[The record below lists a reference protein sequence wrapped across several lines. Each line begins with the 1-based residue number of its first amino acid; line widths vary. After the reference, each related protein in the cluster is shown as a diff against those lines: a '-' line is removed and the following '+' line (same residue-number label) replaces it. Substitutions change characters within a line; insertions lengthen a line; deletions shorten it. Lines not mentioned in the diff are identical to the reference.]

1 MAVFYKYVER
11 ESSDQIDWGA
21 IGKSMSDTLDAEN
34 KRRDEKKQAID
45 DASRAFVNE
54 LQNQPQTESADLN
67 TRYGQFAN
75 DSSSAQKMFLD
86 DLKAGRLSLK
96 DYTIRTQNLQ
106 DGAKVALDLFK
117 VYGER
122 YKTVMEGIEKGD
134 KSAAQADLM
143 AQFEGFTNLRNHKL
157 YVDPTSGQ
165 VYAADEV
172 VGPDGVKTMGKN
184 IRSVTALKQTMQ
196 QDINRMDADAVL
208 KGKVGQMGEFT
219 TSELRSAGFY
229 LVGNEYQV
237 KDAKLQEG
245 YKTYVNNTIDQLIGG
260 DNNPSALSFFYDN
273 MKVASNGKPYR
284 MVYKEGDV
292 KEPSDILVRQND
304 NGLIVPVIEKGSQQ
318 YNDATAWINQ
328 RFTTMIDENVK
339 SNAFTMPE
347 KSEAKSER
355 EAKEK
360 AQKNRDKE
368 SISAIANFYQGDA
381 AGMAYAETYFKGL
394 NPDIKQINKTADGLN
409 VIMNDGKVVPIPMVV
424 NGRRLSGTE
433 FVKAA
438 TFLTKVSNVDEAIK
452 LSEFDPNK
460 PFNSSLYSGAA
471 TTTNAPDYNAQVTIK
486 TPDGNKITI
495 GSSNELYK
503 QTVTGTDKAQ
513 GRVNFASQ
521 MLMKLG
527 NTIDATQIDASKVVF
542 ITTKD
547 GKKVPIS
554 SLGGGKSAEATYIKI
569 PNYGDIVIP
578 SHISDNQTQ
587 QIIKTIYQNVSEGK
601 RFDPADLRLI
611 FPEYDT
617 YNSFYRGGNTGKSVQ
632 RGVATSGGG
641 RFSNYK

>member
-11 ESSDQIDWGA
+11 QSSDQIDWGA

-45 DASRAFVNE
+45 DASRAFISE

-67 TRYGQFAN
+67 TRLGQFAN

-106 DGAKVALDLFK
+106 DGAKVALDLVK

-143 AQFEGFTNLRNHKL
+143 AQFEGFTNLRNNKL

-172 VGPDGVKTMGKN
+172 LGPDGVKTMGKN

-347 KSEAKSER
+347 KSEAKAER
-355 EAKEK
+355 EQKDKDKKNQDVK
-360 AQKNRDKE
+360 AVNM
-368 SISAIANFYQGDA
+368 ISKFYQGDPT
-381 AGMAYAETYFKGL
+381 GMAAAETYFKGL
-394 NPDIKQINKTADGLN
+394 DPNIVKIDKTANGLN
-409 VIMNDGKVVPIPMVV
+409 VIMNDGKVIPIPMVV
-424 NGRRLSGTE
+424 GGRRLSGSD
-433 FVKAA
+433 FIKSA
-438 TFLTKVSNVDEAIK
+438 TFLTKVSNVDEALK

-460 PFNSSLYSGAA
+460 PFNSSLYSGAE
-471 TTTNAPDYNAQVTIK
+471 TKTKAPDYNTGLTMTTADGKVTVV
-486 TPDGNKITI
+486 PPAR
-495 GSSNELYK
+495 LYDETTK
-503 QTVTGTDKAQ
+503 GKDVSE
-513 GRVNFASQ
+513 GRASFASQ
-521 MLMKLG
+521 VLKNLG
-527 NTIDATQIDASKVVF
+527 KTIDATQIQSRKVGNV
-542 ITTKD
+542 TTKD
-547 GKKVPIS
+547 GQVKIS

-569 PNYGDIVIP
+569 PNYGDIIIP
-578 SHISDNQTQ
+578 SHIPNDQVQ
-587 QIIKTIYQNVSEGK
+587 QIVKTIYQNVSEGK
-601 RFDPADLRLI
+601 KFDANDLRLV

-617 YNSFYRGGNTGKSVQ
+617 YNSFYRGSNTGKPVTS
-632 RGVATSGGG
+632 GVATSGGG
-641 RFSNYK
+641 RFSNF